1 MSLGLRRL
9 ELLTITDPRNANLFG
24 LPKKRIVFVT
34 ARVHPGESPS
44 SYSTNLDF
52 FVDIHAHSTLT
63 NGFMYGNMHEDEE
76 RNERESLLPHLL
88 SRCAED
94 FSLSQ
99 TDFNNHSIKAG
110 TGRRAV
116 GGMFG
121 PRTLCYTLEVSFYS
135 YTNSKGVTI
144 PYTEDRL
151 CYVNRAKYSMDDG
164 SLRKDITKILNS
176 LGALRS
182 DAWNS
187 LQSCHD
193 VDLRLFADSGPPGPR
208 SLFSSSLTWPLP
220 VDCRLGRNLA
230 LTFYEYYQ
238 HQGLFGKRAHRRQL
252 LTRSRS
258 SSSGNLSGAAPDRHS
273 DGEDQVLQEPFKLP
287 PGIKRLE
294 GISTPESDLP
304 IQQLSRRDSDT
315 LSLQETEMIFDDF
328 SNCFEKA
335 VSSDAKMCK

>member
-1 MSLGLRRL
+1 M
-9 ELLTITDPRNANLFG
+9 
-24 LPKKRIVFVT
+24 LPCFPV
-34 ARVHPGESPS
+34 SQ
-44 SYSTNLDF
+44 STNLDF

-110 TGRRAV
+110 T
-116 GGMFG
+116 
-121 PRTLCYTLEVSFYS
+121 
-135 YTNSKGVTI
+135 
-144 PYTEDRL
+144 
-151 CYVNRAKYSMDDG
+151 
-164 SLRKDITKILNS
+164 
-176 LGALRS
+176 
-182 DAWNS
+182 
-187 LQSCHD
+187 
-193 VDLRLFADSGPPGPR
+193 
-208 SLFSSSLTWPLP
+208 
-220 VDCRLGRNLA
+220 DCRLGRNLA

-252 LTRSRS
+252 FTRSRS
-258 SSSGNLSGAAPDRHS
+258 SSSGNLSSTVVAPDRHS

-294 GISTPESDLP
+294 DISTPESEHP
-304 IQQLSRRDSDT
+304 TQQLSRRDSDT
-315 LSLQETEMIFDDF
+315 LSLQETEIIFDDF
-328 SNCFEKA
+328 SNCFDKA